1 MKLLT
6 STILAVSLLSCS
18 MAFAQSDKDVANAR
32 AATEHWMKLM
42 DTEEYAAAW
51 ASSSEGLR
59 KDMSKFTW
67 SVVGN
72 GTHLALGD
80 FKSRT
85 FKSANIKQTSTGKI
99 ESVSF
104 EYVSVYAKKPKVYES
119 ITAIPEAD
127 GVWRVTGYN
136 FSDEKK

>member
-6 STILAVSLLSCS
+6 STILSVSLLSGS
-18 MAFAQSDKDVANAR
+18 MAFAQGDKEIANAR

-42 DTEEYAAAW
+42 DTEEFAAAW
-51 ASSSEGLR
+51 SNSSEGLR
-59 KDMSKFTW
+59 KEMSKFTW

-72 GTHLALGD
+72 GKHLALGD
-80 FKSRT
+80 FKSRA
-85 FKSANIKQTSTGKI
+85 FKSANIKQAASGKT

-104 EYVSVYAKKPKVYES
+104 EYVSVYTKKPTVYES
-119 ITAIPEAD
+119 ITAIHEAD